1 MQKYTFSF
9 QSPKTVN
16 SKRCI
21 PMSTPVHN
29 AFLQQCDKIKQLKQN
44 SAKWSPIEDFENLVF
59 VNSLGRPMQRRDI
72 QIILDRMT
80 DELNKQALKS
90 SSSYYIKH
98 IHPHTL
104 RHSFA
109 TRCFEVGIPPKV
121 VQTLLG
127 HSSIQITMDLY
138 THVSSD
144 MCRENMKKLEK
155 FGM

>member
-1 MQKYTFSF
+1 
-9 QSPKTVN
+9 
-16 SKRCI
+16 
-21 PMSTPVHN
+21 MSTPVHN

-121 VQTLLG
+121 VSPVGSVSASKRFTL
-127 HSSIQITMDLY
+127 
-138 THVSSD
+138 
-144 MCRENMKKLEK
+144 
-155 FGM
+155 